1 MLYWCAAVEDILHT
15 RRMETSHS
23 KRLRVT
29 DMERTITVSE
39 HVYAA
44 LQRQAGRSR
53 QSPDTLAENWLR
65 QHLDLEHYP
74 ELEWRQGPGG
84 WRVSIKDTAIDVYTV
99 VGYSHAG
106 YSPLEIADELL
117 PRLSPEQVRAALRY
131 YAEYPEEIER
141 ILAESETE
149 ASKAWL
155 YRSLG
160 PEAYRRLT
168 GLSDQPRIIQEA
180 RTRYAPNIDPT
191 DEQD

>member
-1 MLYWCAAVEDILHT
+1 MATELTGLDLGTYT
-15 RRMETSHS
+15 
-23 KRLRVT
+23 
-29 DMERTITVSE
+29 
-39 HVYAA
+39 YAA

-84 WRVSIKDTAIDVYTV
+84 WRVSVKDTAIDVYTV

-106 YSPLEIADELL
+106 YSLQEIAGELL
-117 PRLSPEQVRAALRY
+117 PQLSPEQVRAALRY
-131 YAEYPEEIER
+131 YAEYPDEIEQ
-141 ILAESETE
+141 ILAESETD

-180 RTRYAPNIDPT
+180 RARYAPDVDPT
-191 DEQD
+191 DEQKAN